1 MAQSPKTSQ
10 GGASLSNKVRSQPP
24 AWQWRWKQSPIPSA
38 RLPQEVTVRPL
49 MPLFSQIQWACYK
62 KCRKVEWEAQTGMCQ
77 WSTPTFENS
86 RRCTALSIPEWKET
100 TEEIDWRAKHAIIK
114 SGLHLGRSEVLRSLR
129 HYLRAQSQGHHTI
142 NRLQETGV
150 ERGSAS
156 RSSLETGVE
165 RGSASRS
172 SLKGRE
178 RAIINQM
185 NIGTVSKETL
195 GNFRE
200 TWWRPYMGFSE
211 RIDNFLTWTELELT
225 SSSLT

>member
-1 MAQSPKTSQ
+1 MDSRQNGDRDQVFRWRKQQTARPRCVYWWLSQ
-10 GGASLSNKVRSQPP
+10 DGAFLSSKVRPPSTKTVQPSLNLQLDNGGGCSHP
-24 AWQWRWKQSPIPSA
+24 CPPLDCLKRWQS
-38 RLPQEVTVRPL
+38 V

-100 TEEIDWRAKHAIIK
+100 TEQIDWRAKHAIIK

-129 HYLRAQSQGHHTI
+129 HYLRAQSRGHHTI
-142 NRLQETGV
+142 NRLQ
-150 ERGSAS
+150 
-156 RSSLETGVE
+156 ETGVE

-185 NIGTVSKETL
+185 
-195 GNFRE
+195 GNFPRQH
-200 TWWRPYMGFSE
+200 WGISE
-211 RIDNFLTWTELELT
+211 RRDGGHIRAFL
-225 SSSLT
+225 SA